1 MKRNYWPLLFIGI
14 FSFTF
19 AMIVWTIVSTSKAS
33 LDEDRSFLKKYQE
46 VDKHYNE
53 IMLSNKEFNK
63 NYDLVLY
70 LNSTKFGLTTED
82 IKYSQRV
89 LEKKSKHKNVL
100 NIGDNNLTLYV
111 IDKKTQEKKTI
122 KISLKITKSNS
133 NESDLI
139 LTNKNFKNTN
149 KEYATVLRINEE
161 NNWNMTGSF
170 EIDGNM
176 GYIYIKT
183 NAS

>member
-1 MKRNYWPLLFIGI
+1 MKRNYWPLFFIGI

-19 AMIVWTIVSTSKAS
+19 GMIVWTIITTSKAN

-46 VDKHYNE
+46 VDENFNTIMFSNE
-53 IMLSNKEFNK
+53 KFSEKYILEF
-63 NYDLVLY
+63 YV
-70 LNSTKFGLTTED
+70 NSKKFDLTTQD
-82 IKYSQRV
+82 IMYSQRV
-89 LEKKSKHKNVL
+89 LEKISKHKNL
-100 NIGDNNLTLYV
+100 LKIGSNSFNV
-111 IDKKTQEKKTI
+111 IAINKETQKKENI

-139 LTNKNFKNTN
+139 LTNLDFKNTN
-149 KEYATVLRINEE
+149 KQYETEFKINEE
-161 NNWNMTGSF
+161 NNWNITGTF
-170 EIDGNM
+170 EVEDNT

>member
-19 AMIVWTIVSTSKAS
+19 GMIVWTIVSTSKAS
-33 LDEDRSFLKKYQE
+33 IDEDKSFLKKYQE
-46 VDKHYNE
+46 VDQHFND
-53 IMLSNKEFNK
+53 IMLSNKKFNK

-82 IKYSQRV
+82 IMYSQRV

-100 NIGDNNLTLYV
+100 NVGKNTLTLYA

-133 NESDLI
+133 NNSDLI

-149 KEYATVLRINEE
+149 KQYSTMLEINEE
-161 NNWNMTGSF
+161 NNWNITGSF
-170 EIDGNM
+170 EVNGDM